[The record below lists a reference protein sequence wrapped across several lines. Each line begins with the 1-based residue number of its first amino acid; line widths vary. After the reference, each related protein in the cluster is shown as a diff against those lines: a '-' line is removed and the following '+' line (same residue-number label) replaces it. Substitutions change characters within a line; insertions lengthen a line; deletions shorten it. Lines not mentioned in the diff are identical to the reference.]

1 MQRLAAWLVARPQN
15 AVVGLAVTLLLPA
28 PQLTSGVIMVLLV
41 LAQGM
46 RQAVIEAM
54 VAAAALLTVSLI
66 FGVSVV
72 SLLTLMAGTWVPV
85 LLLAVAL
92 VSARSL
98 TLTMQMTVILTVVA
112 LTGFYVVVTDP
123 VAFWEPYLV
132 TMAEIALQSGLELNQ
147 DLLNA
152 EVMTVSA
159 ALAFWMLYVAGL
171 LLGYG
176 LYKKLPLET
185 ADFGRFR
192 DLSFGRVI
200 ALAMALASLLALV
213 VDGAW
218 LQSVAFIVFAMFW
231 LQGLAI
237 VHWLHAEKILPL
249 GAVVAVYVL
258 LPLLQVLVFSA
269 LAIIG
274 YMDAWFDFRR
284 RIKKGLKGSRT

>member
-46 RQAVIEAM
+46 RQAVIEAA

-66 FGVSVV
+66 FGVSVA

-85 LLLAVAL
+85 LLLAVVL

-176 LYKKLPLET
+176 LYKKLPVET

-231 LQGLAI
+231 LQGLAM
-237 VHWLHAEKILPL
+237 VHWLHAENILPL

-274 YMDAWFDFRR
+274 YMDAWFEFRR
-284 RIKKGLKGSRT
+284 RIKKA